1 MYNAPRL
8 KGLDKILRKKEQPQ
22 AQLPTPTKPIGP
34 PSTKEVM
41 ANEGK
46 PTWMLEQQ
54 MYWAIPDDIFFDDSN
69 NDLHIFFYY

>member
-8 KGLDKILRKKEQPQ
+8 KGLDKILKKKEPSQ
-22 AQLPTPTKPIGP
+22 ANLPTPTKPIGP

-41 ANEGK
+41 ANMGK

-54 MYWAIPDDIFFDDSN
+54 LYFDVPDDVFWDNSN